1 MTTHPDDSFSPPVGE
16 WYPPSPDMLNSA
28 LIKNYE
34 QIYHE
39 SLTDVEAFWAKQAEK
54 LDWFEPWTQV
64 VDRSNAPFYRWYVN
78 AKTNIAY
85 NALDRH
91 VKTWRKNKLALIFE
105 GEPGDKQTY
114 SYHKLYREVNKF
126 ANVLKS
132 MGVKKGDRVTV
143 YMGRIPELI
152 MAMLACAK
160 IGAVHSVVYGGFSE
174 HALADRIEDAQ
185 SRVVITCDGAWL
197 RGYIS
202 VAFHCPYSGAVS
214 PEAVR
219 PIVDRL
225 LEMGCAEISL
235 ADTTGRATPDSV
247 AHLLAALS
255 GQVPVDA
262 VALHLHDTSGTAL
275 DNVDVGLAAGV
286 RVFDSAAGGLGGCPF
301 APGAPGNLATESLVA
316 HLQSKGYHTGI
327 DPEKLR
333 AATAIV
339 MPLVRPEP
347 VR

>member
-1 MTTHPDDSFSPPVGE
+1 MT
-16 WYPPSPDMLNSA
+16 
-28 LIKNYE
+28 
-34 QIYHE
+34 
-39 SLTDVEAFWAKQAEK
+39 
-54 LDWFEPWTQV
+54 EPN
-64 VDRSNAPFYRWYVN
+64 RPA
-78 AKTNIAY
+78 
-85 NALDRH
+85 
-91 VKTWRKNKLALIFE
+91 
-105 GEPGDKQTY
+105 
-114 SYHKLYREVNKF
+114 
-126 ANVLKS
+126 
-132 MGVKKGDRVTV
+132 VTV
-143 YMGRIPELI
+143 VEVGPRDGLQNERVPVPT
-152 MAMLACAK
+152 ATK
-160 IGAVHSVVYGGFSE
+160 IRFVD
-174 HALADRIEDAQ
+174 ALADAGLRWVEATSFVNPKAVPQMADAADVMRGIRRPTGVRFPVLVPNERGYDRAREAGVDAVALFAAATEAFAKANLGT
-185 SRVVITCDGAWL
+185 SVDGAMERFAAVAARARADGAWL
-197 RGYIS
+197 RGYVS

-327 DPEKLR
+327 DPEELR

-347 VR
+347 GR